1 MLQSIASAKNN
12 KSEHQSSTHLENSSA
27 YFGGEND
34 RQDTSADRKMTAD
47 ELARPSHSAVQF
59 ELVQDSVEIGGKAL
73 IDSANPTIELRDES
87 HHKMATADS
96 YQFLLFTISIFCPL
110 NLDTLP
116 HTAHFP

>member
-34 RQDTSADRKMTAD
+34 RNDTSADRKMTAD

-73 IDSANPTIELRDES
+73 DSANPTIELRDES
-87 HHKMATADS
+87 HQKMVTADS
-96 YQFLLFTISIFCPL
+96 
-110 NLDTLP
+110 
-116 HTAHFP
+116 